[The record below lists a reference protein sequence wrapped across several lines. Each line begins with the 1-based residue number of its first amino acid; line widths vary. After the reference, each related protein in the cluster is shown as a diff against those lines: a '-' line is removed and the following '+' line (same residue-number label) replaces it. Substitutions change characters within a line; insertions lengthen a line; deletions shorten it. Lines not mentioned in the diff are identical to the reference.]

1 MVSAIHIELNLICL
15 IILGTIARLSH
26 LNVNQQ
32 MKRVLF
38 REVVYGLVITLSLDT
53 VWMLID
59 GHVFP
64 GGIILNKIVNA
75 LFLGAGV
82 MMGCIWYLY
91 VLETLKYNITRR
103 LTLAVLLPGFVF
115 LLLNILSI
123 WTGWIFTVNEQNVY
137 SRGDLFWLQSAGAL
151 GALFISL
158 VHIVVCLIFGRKGV
172 SRKTLEKLGSFYI
185 IPVLGTLA
193 ALPFTGMPG
202 TWTCASLSVVL
213 MYMEEQDRAI
223 LTDGLTGLNNR
234 KNLETIFDD
243 YVRQNSEEK
252 KLYLYMIDLDDFKQ
266 INDTYGHSVG
276 DKALVEAARL
286 IRKSASGIQA
296 VVMRYGGDEFLIMG
310 FFPDD
315 QAAMK
320 FKNKIHDAF
329 AKWNENNNEKYV
341 LAASVGYSQY
351 IPPQTLEE
359 FVSSDDENLYR
370 EKNKHKQQKQKTHS
384 YAV

>member
-1 MVSAIHIELNLICL
+1 MSAAIHIELNIICL

-38 REVVYGLVITLSLDT
+38 RDVVYGLVVTLILDT
-53 VWMLID
+53 LWMLID

-64 GGIILNKIVNA
+64 GGIILNKIINA

-91 VLETLKYNITRR
+91 VLETLKYNMTRR
-103 LTLAVLLPGFVF
+103 LTAIVLFPGIVF
-115 LLLNILSI
+115 LLLNIASI

-137 SRGDLFWLQSAGAL
+137 VRGDLFWLQTIGSL
-151 GALFISL
+151 GILFVSL
-158 VHIVVCLIFGRKGV
+158 VHILVCLTIGRKGV
-172 SRKTLEKLGSFYI
+172 SRKTLERLGSFYI
-185 IPVLGTLA
+185 IPVVGTLA

-234 KNLETIFDD
+234 KNLDQIFDD
-243 YVRQNSEEK
+243 YVRQNSDEK
-252 KLYLYMIDLDDFKQ
+252 RLYLYMIDLDDFKK
-266 INDTYGHSVG
+266 INDTFGHSVG
-276 DKALVEAARL
+276 DKALVEAAKL
-286 IRKSASGIQA
+286 IRKAASGIQA

-310 FFPDD
+310 FFPNDKT
-315 QAAMK
+315 AMQ
-320 FKNKIHDAF
+320 FKNKIRDAF
-329 AKWNENNNEKYV
+329 TAWNEENDAEYV
-341 LAASVGYSQY
+341 LAASIGYNPY
-351 IPPQTLEE
+351 VPPQTLEE
-359 FVSSDDENLYR
+359 FVDSADENLYR
-370 EKNKHKQQKQKTHS
+370 DKNKHKQKRKAQ